1 MVLELRGK
9 EKSVRMDFVFRQGE
23 ELASYPTGE
32 KGENSSP
39 IFLKIGFLNNFK
51 TSWEKKVGLRAQ

>member
-32 KGENSSP
+32 KE
-39 IFLKIGFLNNFK
+39 KIALPFF
-51 TSWEKKVGLRAQ
+51 